1 MNIMPHVVC
10 AMQTVLTV
18 VADTAARTTGFIKRH
33 RKLTGATFVQSLVFG
48 WLSNPKATLEEL
60 SQAAATV
67 GVDITPQSLD
77 ERFTKEAAETLKQ
90 VLDATVEQVVAADPQ
105 AVPLLERFNG
115 VYVQDSSSLS
125 LPDSL
130 AEVFSGCGGKTDHG
144 TQSAVKVQLRWE
156 MLTGALC
163 HLSLH
168 DGRANDRQTLT
179 SDGLPALS
187 LRLADLGYFSLDD
200 LKSLADK
207 NAFWLTRIQAMCAIF
222 DTEGNRKDLSQWL
235 SKQPQTEVELSIRL
249 GVEAQLECR
258 LLAQHVSDEVASRR
272 RRQLRA
278 TARRKGKT
286 PSQTRLKLADW
297 NLLATNVPA
306 EKLTVKEAMILAR
319 VRWQIELLFK
329 LWKSHGY
336 IDEWRSQKPWRILCE
351 VYAKLI
357 AMIIQ
362 HWILLCGCWR
372 YPNRSLA
379 KAAKTVASHG
389 LHLASAFASGQ
400 VQRLVDALTTIGR
413 CLAAGCRIYKRKT
426 DPSTYQLLLAITD
439 EFHNMN
445 LQTS

>member
-1 MNIMPHVVC
+1 
-10 AMQTVLTV
+10 
-18 VADTAARTTGFIKRH
+18 
-33 RKLTGATFVQSLVFG
+33 
-48 WLSNPKATLEEL
+48 
-60 SQAAATV
+60 
-67 GVDITPQSLD
+67 
-77 ERFTKEAAETLKQ
+77 
-90 VLDATVEQVVAADPQ
+90 
-105 AVPLLERFNG
+105 
-115 VYVQDSSSLS
+115 
-125 LPDSL
+125 
-130 AEVFSGCGGKTDHG
+130 
-144 TQSAVKVQLRWE
+144 

-168 DGRANDRQTLT
+168 DGRAADRRTLA
-179 SDGLPALS
+179 SDCLPPLS

-222 DTEGNRKDLSQWL
+222 DTEGNRKDLARWL
-235 SKQPQTEVELSIRL
+235 SDPPQTEVELPILL
-249 GVEAQLECR
+249 GVEAQLQCR
-258 LLAQHVSDEVASRR
+258 LLAQRVSAEVAAKR

-278 TARRKGKT
+278 AARRKGKP

-297 NLLATNVPA
+297 NLLATNAPV

-329 LWKSHGY
+329 LWKNQGY

-362 HWILLCGCWR
+362 HWILLCGCWC

-379 KAAKTVASHG
+379 KAAKTVAAHG

-413 CLAAGCRIYKRKT
+413 CLVVGCRIYKRKT
-426 DPSTYQLLLAITD
+426 DPSTYQLLLAVTD
-439 EFHNMN
+439 EFHDIDI
-445 LQTS
+445 QTGLT